1 MGDIS
6 TIVKIVTLKLRMTTE
21 TEPGLA
27 DTMERFNKAYNHLSG
42 IAAILRES
50 SVAWDTRTFRASD
63 RHHAAYHAV
72 REQSCLPA

>member
-21 TEPGLA
+21 KPALA

-42 IAAILRES
+42 IAAILRKS
-50 SVAWDTRTFRASD
+50 GVAWDTRTFRASD

-72 REQSCLPA
+72 REQSCLPI